1 MAWSKI
7 YIFHLLMSKETPVN
21 VSEVG
26 KSQGLVLALLVGL
39 YCQITKN

>member
-7 YIFHLLMSKETPVN
+7 YIVHLLRSMESQVN

-26 KSQGLVLALLVGL
+26 KSQGLVLAPLVGL